1 MIINQLK
8 DKEGSGEIIFN
19 DDEIK
24 IINDKKKILLS
35 AEALKHCTNLFVSLA
50 IECNK
55 NFNEEK
61 NHVIS
66 HMGQNIETKE
76 PEGNL

>member
-8 DKEGSGEIIFN
+8 DKDGSGEIIFN

-24 IINDKKKILLS
+24 MINNNKKILLS

-55 NFNEEK
+55 NFSKENAQ
-61 NHVIS
+61 VIS
-66 HMGQNIETKE
+66 HMGQDIETK
-76 PEGNL
+76 

>member
-8 DKEGSGEIIFN
+8 DKDGSGEIIFN

-24 IINDKKKILLS
+24 IINDNKKILLS

-55 NFNEEK
+55 NFSKENAELT
-61 NHVIS
+61 S
-66 HMGQNIETKE
+66 HMGQDIETK
-76 PEGNL
+76 

>member
-8 DKEGSGEIIFN
+8 DKNGSGEIIFN

-24 IINDKKKILLS
+24 MINDNKKILLS

-55 NFNEEK
+55 NFSKENAQLT
-61 NHVIS
+61 S
-66 HMGQNIETKE
+66 HMGQDIETK
-76 PEGNL
+76 GNL

>member
-8 DKEGSGEIIFN
+8 DKDGSGEIIFN

-24 IINDKKKILLS
+24 IINDNKKILLS
-35 AEALKHCTNLFVSLA
+35 AESLKHCTNLFVSLA

-55 NFNEEK
+55 NFTEK
-61 NHVIS
+61 NARLQS
-66 HMGQNIETKE
+66 NFGENIETKE
-76 PEGNL
+76 PQGNL

>member
-8 DKEGSGEIIFN
+8 DKDGSGEIIFN

-24 IINDKKKILLS
+24 MINDNKKILLS

-55 NFNEEK
+55 NFSKEK
-61 NHVIS
+61 
-66 HMGQNIETKE
+66 
-76 PEGNL
+76 

>member
-8 DKEGSGEIIFN
+8 DKDGSGEIIFN

-24 IINDKKKILLS
+24 MINDNKKILLS

-55 NFNEEK
+55 NFSKENAE
-61 NHVIS
+61 VIS
-66 HMGQNIETKE
+66 DMGQDIETK
-76 PEGNL
+76 

>member
-8 DKEGSGEIIFN
+8 DKDGSGEIIFN

-24 IINDKKKILLS
+24 IINDNKKILLS

-55 NFNEEK
+55 NFSKENAQLT
-61 NHVIS
+61 S
-66 HMGQNIETKE
+66 HMGQDIETK
-76 PEGNL
+76 GNL

>member
-8 DKEGSGEIIFN
+8 DKDGSGEIIFN

-24 IINDKKKILLS
+24 IINDNKKILLS

-55 NFNEEK
+55 NFSKENAQLLSE
-61 NHVIS
+61 
-66 HMGQNIETKE
+66 MGQDIKTK
-76 PEGNL
+76 GNL

>member
-8 DKEGSGEIIFN
+8 DKDGSGEIIFN

-24 IINDKKKILLS
+24 MMNNNKKILLS

-55 NFNEEK
+55 NFSKENAK
-61 NHVIS
+61 LTS
-66 HMGQNIETKE
+66 HMGQDIETK
-76 PEGNL
+76 

>member
-8 DKEGSGEIIFN
+8 DKDGSGEIIFN
-19 DDEIK
+19 DEEIK
-24 IINDKKKILLS
+24 NINKSKKILLS
-35 AEALKHCTNLFVSLA
+35 AEALKHCTTLFVSLA

-55 NFNEEK
+55 NFSKETA
-61 NHVIS
+61 S
-66 HMGQNIETKE
+66 QTSFMGQNIEIKD

>member
-8 DKEGSGEIIFN
+8 DKDGSGEIIFN

-24 IINDKKKILLS
+24 IINDNKKILLS
-35 AEALKHCTNLFVSLA
+35 PEALKHCTNLFVSLA

-55 NFNEEK
+55 NFSKENAQLT
-61 NHVIS
+61 S
-66 HMGQNIETKE
+66 HMGQDIETK
-76 PEGNL
+76 GNL

>member
-8 DKEGSGEIIFN
+8 DKDGSGEIIFN

-24 IINDKKKILLS
+24 MINNNKKILLS

-50 IECNK
+50 MECNK
-55 NFNEEK
+55 NFSKENAQ
-61 NHVIS
+61 VIS
-66 HMGQNIETKE
+66 HMGQDIETK
-76 PEGNL
+76 

>member
-8 DKEGSGEIIFN
+8 DKDGSGEIIFN

-24 IINDKKKILLS
+24 MINNNKKILLS

-50 IECNK
+50 IEGNK
-55 NFNEEK
+55 NFSKENAK
-61 NHVIS
+61 LTS
-66 HMGQNIETKE
+66 HMGQDIETK
-76 PEGNL
+76 

>member
-8 DKEGSGEIIFN
+8 DKDGSGEIIFN

-24 IINDKKKILLS
+24 MINDNKKILLS

-55 NFNEEK
+55 NFSKENAEL
-61 NHVIS
+61 IS
-66 HMGQNIETKE
+66 DMGQDIETK
-76 PEGNL
+76 

>member
-8 DKEGSGEIIFN
+8 DKDGSGEIIFN

-24 IINDKKKILLS
+24 MINDNKKILLS

-55 NFNEEK
+55 NFSKENAQ
-61 NHVIS
+61 VIS
-66 HMGQNIETKE
+66 HMGQDIETK
-76 PEGNL
+76 

>member
-8 DKEGSGEIIFN
+8 DKNGSGEIIFN

-24 IINDKKKILLS
+24 MINDNKKILLS

-55 NFNEEK
+55 NFSKENAQLLSE
-61 NHVIS
+61 
-66 HMGQNIETKE
+66 MGQDIKTK
-76 PEGNL
+76 GNL

>member
-8 DKEGSGEIIFN
+8 DKDGSGEIIFN

-24 IINDKKKILLS
+24 MINDNKKILLS

-55 NFNEEK
+55 NFSKENAQLT
-61 NHVIS
+61 S
-66 HMGQNIETKE
+66 HMGQDIETK
-76 PEGNL
+76 GNL

>member
-8 DKEGSGEIIFN
+8 DKDGSGEILFS
-19 DDEIK
+19 DEEIK
-24 IINDKKKILLS
+24 IINSNKKILLS

-55 NFNEEK
+55 NFSKENAQLT
-61 NHVIS
+61 S
-66 HMGQNIETKE
+66 QMGQEIETKE
-76 PEGNL
+76 PKGNL

>member
-8 DKEGSGEIIFN
+8 DKDGSGEIIFN

-24 IINDKKKILLS
+24 MINDNKKILLS

-55 NFNEEK
+55 NFSKENAQLLSE
-61 NHVIS
+61 
-66 HMGQNIETKE
+66 MGQDIKTK
-76 PEGNL
+76 GNL

>member
-8 DKEGSGEIIFN
+8 DKDGSGEIIFN

-24 IINDKKKILLS
+24 IINDNKKILLS

-55 NFNEEK
+55 NFSKENAEL
-61 NHVIS
+61 IS
-66 HMGQNIETKE
+66 DMGQDIETK
-76 PEGNL
+76 